1 VALHA
6 QNTCLRAFWRVCI
19 AIVSVALVL
28 IVTTTVVFA
37 QTQKMD
43 APTAYS
49 ATRNDDLILLDIRS
63 PGEWAET
70 GIAEGAWPVTMHDP
84 DFSTNLQQ
92 ILAAYPDRPVALIC
106 ATGGRSD
113 YVAGV
118 LAENN
123 IPGVIDIA
131 EGMFG
136 NGDAQG
142 WIARGLPIVDVQ
154 TARASHAA
162 SMSKHDK

>member
-1 VALHA
+1 MASPA
-6 QNTCLRAFWRVCI
+6 QYTWLRVFCRVFI
-19 AIVSVALVL
+19 SVVGIALVL
-28 IVTTTVVFA
+28 IVSTAVVFA

-49 ATRNDDLILLDIRS
+49 AARNGDLILLDIRS
-63 PGEWAET
+63 PAEWAET
-70 GIAEGAWPVTMHDP
+70 GIAEGAWPVTMHDAG
-84 DFSTNLQQ
+84 FSTNLQQ

-106 ATGGRSD
+106 ATGGRSN

-118 LAENN
+118 LADNN

-136 NGDAQG
+136 NGDAPG
-142 WIARGLPIVDVQ
+142 WIARDLPIVDVQ
-154 TARASHAA
+154 SARARHAA
-162 SMSKHDK
+162 FILKHGE